1 MVQIICD
8 WIILIGAVSVALYNI
23 FKFFLRPTKFFK
35 DKKLEDESKKEEET
49 KKLVKEVLKEELP
62 AMFEERDLSTRDK
75 YLADRQRYL
84 LEIKNEVHNDL
95 KDILEDIKK
104 ISQSQAI
111 EIEKIGQSSKD
122 VLRQRIMTI
131 YHEGFQT
138 RSLTTYQSEAL
149 EELYKD
155 YKAQKGNSY
164 IDKYYKRMKKWVIIE
179 DEYGDE

>member
-1 MVQIICD
+1 M
-8 WIILIGAVSVALYNI
+8 
-23 FKFFLRPTKFFK
+23 
-35 DKKLEDESKKEEET
+35 
-49 KKLVKEVLKEELP
+49 
-62 AMFEERDLSTRDK
+62 
-75 YLADRQRYL
+75 
-84 LEIKNEVHNDL
+84 
-95 KDILEDIKK
+95 EDIKK
-104 ISQSQAI
+104 ISQSQAF

-131 YHEGFQT
+131 NHEGFQT

-164 IDKYYKRMKKWVIIE
+164 IDKYYKRMKKWVTIE